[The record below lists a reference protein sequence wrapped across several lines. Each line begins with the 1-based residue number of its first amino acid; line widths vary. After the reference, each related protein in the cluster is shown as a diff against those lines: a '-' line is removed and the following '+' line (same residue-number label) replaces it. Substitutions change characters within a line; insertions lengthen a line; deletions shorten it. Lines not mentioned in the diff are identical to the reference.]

1 MYEGV
6 VQRYDVNW
14 KSAPFVC
21 GKHGYVSKNELAE
34 VIQPKSDISVA

>member
-14 KSAPFVC
+14 KSAHLSVA
-21 GKHGYVSKNELAE
+21 KHGYVSKSELAE
-34 VIQPKSDISVA
+34 VIQPKSGISAA